1 MNTRISPRRGR
12 PVDAGLRSRKT
23 QLILDAARSCFA
35 RHGFHAATTASI
47 AAEAKISAGS
57 LYQYFS
63 SKDDLIVAMV
73 EENLRKD
80 LNLVAKIAGAENFW
94 AGLYEVMSI
103 FVVDEFH
110 PDKMHLW
117 LEINAEATRND
128 VVRDVVQQYAR
139 SLSSALSRVIESAQI
154 RGEVRSDVSASHCAT
169 LLTSLFEGVF
179 VHAATA
185 SSPRTDMVMAL
196 PDLLRTLLAP
206 Q

>member
-1 MNTRISPRRGR
+1 MDTQTSPRRGR

-23 QLILDAARSCFA
+23 QLILDAARGCFA

-73 EENLRKD
+73 EEDLRKD
-80 LNLVAKIAGAENFW
+80 LHLVARIAGAENFW
-94 AGLYEVMSI
+94 AGLSDAMSA
-103 FVVDEFH
+103 FVVNEFH
-110 PDKMHLW
+110 PEKMHLW
-117 LEINAEATRND
+117 LEIHAEAARND
-128 VVRDVVQQYAR
+128 VVREVVQQYGR
-139 SLSSALSRVIESAQI
+139 SLSSALSRVIESAQL

-169 LLTSLFEGVF
+169 LLTSLFEGLF
-179 VHAATA
+179 VRAATA
-185 SSPRTDMVMAL
+185 PPLHADLMTAL